1 MKAVPLRPPKGASDA
16 NKGVRELMD
25 PSRPAIFRWM
35 KWLQLSLSLALRAL
49 VNPALARDLI
59 TVAWRFR
66 RRDWLR
72 HAPFLPVP
80 SREYVGWRMYT
91 AFGDHHA
98 VPSVQDV
105 IRYARWARRGR

>member
-1 MKAVPLRPPKGASDA
+1 MR
-16 NKGVRELMD
+16 R
-25 PSRPAIFRWM
+25 SRGMIFLHM
-35 KWLQLSLSLALRAL
+35 KWLSLSFALALRAV
-49 VNPALARDLI
+49 VNPPLARDLM

-66 RRDWLR
+66 RRDWLT

-80 SREYVGWRMYT
+80 SKEYVAWRMYT

-105 IRYARWARRGR
+105 IRYARWARRGV

>member
-1 MKAVPLRPPKGASDA
+1 
-16 NKGVRELMD
+16 
-25 PSRPAIFRWM
+25 M
-35 KWLQLSLSLALRAL
+35 KWLPLALSLALRAV
-49 VNPALARDLI
+49 VNPPLARDLL

-80 SREYVGWRMYT
+80 SRAYLAWRMYT

-98 VPSVQDV
+98 VPSVADV
-105 IRYARWARRGR
+105 VRYARWARRGG

>member
-1 MKAVPLRPPKGASDA
+1 VHLPQPKGASRNNA
-16 NKGVRELMD
+16 HIRELMQ
-25 PSRPAIFRWM
+25 PSRPAIFHWM

-66 RRDWLR
+66 RRDWLG

-80 SREYVGWRMYT
+80 SKEYLAWRMYT
-91 AFGDHHA
+91 AFGDHRA
-98 VPSVQDV
+98 VPTVQDV
-105 IRYARWARRGR
+105 TRYARWARRGR